1 MKGKEIAERI
11 NVYLERFEKDPVI
24 NEAILKRGGMRFPP
38 YYSAYAVFNGKTVEV
53 TYLSYQGSSNLTKA
67 EAKQYLIAL
76 DNGFI
81 GTHFGIKE
89 IK

>member
-24 NEAILKRGGMRFPP
+24 NKVLLNKGGMRLPP
-38 YYSAYAVFNGKTVEV
+38 YYSAYAVFNGKTVEI
-53 TYLSYQGSSNLTKA
+53 TYISYQGSSNLTKA
-67 EAKQYLIAL
+67 EAEQYLTAL

-81 GTHFGIKE
+81 GKDFGIKE

>member
-24 NEAILKRGGMRFPP
+24 NKAILKRGGMRLPP

-53 TYLSYQGSSNLTKA
+53 TYISYQGSRNLTKA
-67 EAKQYLIAL
+67 EAEQYLSAL
-76 DNGFI
+76 DNGFT
-81 GTHFGIKE
+81 GKHFDIKNKE
-89 IK
+89 